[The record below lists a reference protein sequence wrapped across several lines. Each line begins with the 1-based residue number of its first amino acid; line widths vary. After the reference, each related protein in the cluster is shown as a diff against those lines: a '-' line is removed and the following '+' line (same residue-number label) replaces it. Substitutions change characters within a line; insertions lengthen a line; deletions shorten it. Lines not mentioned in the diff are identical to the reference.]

1 MSNKIL
7 VAFATRYGSTQGVA
21 EKIAATLREQGLDV
35 DLELLRQVKSL
46 AEYSAVVMGAPLYMF
61 HWHKD
66 ALHFLSQQRESL
78 MKIPVAIFA
87 LGPWHNE
94 EKEFQEVRAQL
105 DKELAKFSWL
115 TPQAVEIFGGKF
127 DPNTLT
133 FPHNLIP
140 AIKNM
145 PASDIRDWE
154 KIRAWA
160 NELAERFQAVL
171 A

>member
-1 MSNKIL
+1 MTNKIL

-21 EKIAATLREQGLDV
+21 EKIAATLKEQGLAV
-35 DLELLRQVKSL
+35 DLYPLHEVKSL
-46 AEYSAVVMGAPLYMF
+46 AEYSAVVLGAPLYMF

-66 ALHFLSQQRESL
+66 ALNFLARYRAAL
-78 MKIPVAIFA
+78 IKMPVAIFA
-87 LGPWHNE
+87 LGPWHE
-94 EKEFQEVRAQL
+94 DEKEFQEVRGQL

-115 TPQAVEIFGGKF
+115 HPQATEIFGGKF
-127 DPNTLT
+127 DPNALT

-140 AIKNM
+140 ALKNM

-160 NELAERFQAVL
+160 NKLAMWFQPAL